1 MPIRLRHCALLL
13 TTLALCTACGSVRN
27 AYKPDPLS
35 LAPLDTPP
43 QDDKRMYLD
52 LIGQMQRQGA
62 YYASLAHVD
71 AYRQRYGDSPALR
84 LLQADG
90 LRETQQVDA
99 ARALYTSLA
108 NGPQGAAAWHG
119 LGLIAARAGDGGQAE
134 ASLARAVQLQPLNT
148 DYLGD
153 LGFARLRA
161 GQLAQAREPLAKA
174 AELAPGN
181 VKANA
186 NLAVWALLR
195 NDTGMADQIMRR
207 AGLPE
212 AAQQEVQR
220 LAQQLR
226 AAPAAGTPAPSAA
239 PPPAASA
246 SASASTAPAPAP
258 APAPVR
264 MMAVESA
271 PRRTPAPP
279 GHAPTSRADA
289 RLAPSM
295 LERFSATDPANE
307 STP

>member
-1 MPIRLRHCALLL
+1 VTTMPNQFRHCAVLLI
-13 TTLALCTACGSVRN
+13 TVAVCTACGSARN

-35 LAPLDTPP
+35 LAPLDTPA

-90 LRETQQVDA
+90 LRETQQTDA

-119 LGLIAARAGDGGQAE
+119 LGLIAARAGDAAQAE

-161 GQLAQAREPLAKA
+161 GALEPAREPLAKA
-174 AELAPGN
+174 AELAPGS

-195 NDTGMADQIMRR
+195 NDPAMAEQIMRS
-207 AGLPE
+207 AALPDT
-212 AAQQEVQR
+212 ARQEVQR

-226 AAPAAGTPAPSAA
+226 QPPVARPTPT
-239 PPPAASA
+239 PPAALLA
-246 SASASTAPAPAP
+246 AETPANRAPAGAGNARAP
-258 APAPVR
+258 
-264 MMAVESA
+264 
-271 PRRTPAPP
+271 
-279 GHAPTSRADA
+279 RADA

-295 LERFSATDPANE
+295 LERFGAAHHANE

>member
-1 MPIRLRHCALLL
+1 MPIQFRHCAVLLI
-13 TTLALCTACGSVRN
+13 TVAVCTACGSARN

-62 YYASLAHVD
+62 YYASLAHVE
-71 AYRQRYGDSPALR
+71 AYRLRYGDSPALR
-84 LLQADG
+84 LLQADA
-90 LRETQQVDA
+90 LRETQQTDA

-108 NGPQGAAAWHG
+108 SGPQGAAAWHG
-119 LGLIAARAGDGGQAE
+119 LGLIAARAGDATQAE

-161 GQLAQAREPLAKA
+161 GALEPAREPLAKA
-174 AELAPGN
+174 AELAPGS

-195 NDTGMADQIMRR
+195 NDPAMAEQIMRS
-207 AGLPE
+207 AALPDT
-212 AAQQEVQR
+212 ARQEVQR

-226 AAPAAGTPAPSAA
+226 QPPVARATPL
-239 PPPAASA
+239 PPAALLAAETAA
-246 SASASTAPAPAP
+246 S
-258 APAPVR
+258 
-264 MMAVESA
+264 
-271 PRRTPAPP
+271 RTPANTGIPR
-279 GHAPTSRADA
+279 ATRADA

-295 LERFSATDPANE
+295 LERFGATHHANE

>member
-1 MPIRLRHCALLL
+1 MPIQPRQRWLLL
-13 TTLALCTACGSVRN
+13 TTLAVCTACGSAHN
-27 AYKPDPLS
+27 AYRPDPLS
-35 LAPLDTPP
+35 LAPLDTPA

-62 YYASLAHVD
+62 YFASLAHVD

-90 LRETQQVDA
+90 LRETQQVEA
-99 ARALYTSLA
+99 ARAIYTSLA

-119 LGLIAARAGDGGQAE
+119 LGLIAARGGDAAQAE
-134 ASLARAVQLQPLNT
+134 TSLARAVQLQPLNT

-161 GQLAQAREPLAKA
+161 GELAQAREPLAKA

-195 NDTGMADQIMRR
+195 NDTAMAEQIMRS
-207 AGLPE
+207 AALP
-212 AAQQEVQR
+212 ATARDEVQR

-226 AAPAAGTPAPSAA
+226 TPPMASKASAVPAAPAALAAPASVLATATEAPSSRAPIAVGAA
-239 PPPAASA
+239 RSP
-246 SASASTAPAPAP
+246 
-258 APAPVR
+258 
-264 MMAVESA
+264 
-271 PRRTPAPP
+271 
-279 GHAPTSRADA
+279 RADA

-295 LERFSATDPANE
+295 LERFGSTDHANE

>member
-1 MPIRLRHCALLL
+1 MKTMPIQPRHCWLLL
-13 TTLALCTACGSVRN
+13 TTLAACTACGAAHN
-27 AYKPDPLS
+27 AYRPDPLS
-35 LAPLDTPP
+35 LAPLESPP

-62 YYASLAHVD
+62 YFASLAHVD

-99 ARALYTSLA
+99 ARAIYTSLA

-119 LGLIAARAGDGGQAE
+119 LGLIAARAGDAAQAE
-134 ASLARAVQLQPLNT
+134 TSLARAVQLQPLNT

-195 NDTGMADQIMRR
+195 NDTAMAEQIMRSAALPDAAR
-207 AGLPE
+207 A
-212 AAQQEVQR
+212 EVQR

-226 AAPAAGTPAPSAA
+226 QAPTAIA
-239 PPPAASA
+239 PPAAA
-246 SASASTAPAPAP
+246 TPIVVAEVPRTRP
-258 APAPVR
+258 PV
-264 MMAVESA
+264 AAGA
-271 PRRTPAPP
+271 PRPP
-279 GHAPTSRADA
+279 RADA

-295 LERFSATDPANE
+295 LERFGGIDPATE

>member
-1 MPIRLRHCALLL
+1 MPNPLRHAALLL
-13 TTLALCTACGSVRN
+13 TTLAVCSACGSARN
-27 AYKPDPLS
+27 AYRPDPLS
-35 LAPLDTPP
+35 LAPLDTPA

-62 YYASLAHVD
+62 YYASLAHVE

-90 LRETQQVDA
+90 LRETQQVEA

-108 NGPQGAAAWHG
+108 SGPQGAAAWHG
-119 LGLIAARAGDGGQAE
+119 LGLIAARAGDAAQAE

-161 GQLAQAREPLAKA
+161 GALGSAREPLAKA

-186 NLAVWALLR
+186 NLAVWALLH
-195 NDTGMADQIMRR
+195 NDTAMAEQIMRS
-207 AGLPE
+207 AALPDQ
-212 AAQQEVQR
+212 ARQEVLR

-226 AAPAAGTPAPSAA
+226 QPPLAGVAPITPTQTPSGMVAAEAAPGRLPPGAA
-239 PPPAASA
+239 PP
-246 SASASTAPAPAP
+246 
-258 APAPVR
+258 R
-264 MMAVESA
+264 AV
-271 PRRTPAPP
+271 
-279 GHAPTSRADA
+279 RADA

-295 LERFSATDPANE
+295 LERFGASHTANE

>member
-1 MPIRLRHCALLL
+1 MPIRPRQLWLLL
-13 TTLALCTACGSVRN
+13 TTLAVCTACGATHN
-27 AYKPDPLS
+27 AYRPDPLS
-35 LAPLDTPP
+35 LAPLDTPA

-52 LIGQMQRQGA
+52 LIAQMQRQGA
-62 YYASLAHVD
+62 YFASLAHVD

-99 ARALYTSLA
+99 ARAIYSSLA

-119 LGLIAARAGDGGQAE
+119 LGLIAARAGDAAQAE
-134 ASLARAVQLQPLNT
+134 TSLARAVQLQPLNT

-161 GQLAQAREPLAKA
+161 GALAQAREPLAKA

-195 NDTGMADQIMRR
+195 NDTAMAEQIMRS
-207 AGLPE
+207 AALPATARE
-212 AAQQEVQR
+212 EVQR

-226 AAPAAGTPAPSAA
+226 ASPTAANAPVTPAGTVLS
-239 PPPAASA
+239 
-246 SASASTAPAPAP
+246 
-258 APAPVR
+258 APAPVLAAASDVPR
-264 MMAVESA
+264 SRA
-271 PRRTPAPP
+271 PIAAGAARSP
-279 GHAPTSRADA
+279 RADA
-289 RLAPSM
+289 RLSPSM
-295 LERFSATDPANE
+295 LERFGSTDHANE

>member
-1 MPIRLRHCALLL
+1 MPIQFRHCAVLLI
-13 TTLALCTACGSVRN
+13 TVAVCTACGSARN

-62 YYASLAHVD
+62 YYASLAHVE
-71 AYRQRYGDSPALR
+71 AYRLRYGDSPALR
-84 LLQADG
+84 LLQADA
-90 LRETQQVDA
+90 LRETQQTDA
-99 ARALYTSLA
+99 ARALYTSLVS
-108 NGPQGAAAWHG
+108 GPQGAAAWHG
-119 LGLIAARAGDGGQAE
+119 LGLIAARAGDATQAE

-161 GQLAQAREPLAKA
+161 GALEPAREPLAKA
-174 AELAPGN
+174 AELAPGS

-195 NDTGMADQIMRR
+195 NDPAMAEQIMRS
-207 AGLPE
+207 AALPDT
-212 AAQQEVQR
+212 ARQEVQR

-226 AAPAAGTPAPSAA
+226 QPPVARATPL
-239 PPPAASA
+239 PPAALLAAETPA
-246 SASASTAPAPAP
+246 SHAPANTGI
-258 APAPVR
+258 
-264 MMAVESA
+264 
-271 PRRTPAPP
+271 PRAT
-279 GHAPTSRADA
+279 RADA

-295 LERFSATDPANE
+295 LERFGATHHANE